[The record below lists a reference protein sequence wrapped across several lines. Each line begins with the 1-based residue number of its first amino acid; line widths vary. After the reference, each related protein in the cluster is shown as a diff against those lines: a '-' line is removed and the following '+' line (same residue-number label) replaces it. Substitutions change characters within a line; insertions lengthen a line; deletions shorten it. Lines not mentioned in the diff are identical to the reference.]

1 MNEVSKEVFAVE
13 THEKAKSYYNVSE
26 QYAYKFLMEVKKI
39 RDEKLFLELG
49 CKNFAEYTE
58 NYFGYSRNTINDR
71 IQTADSWGEDYN
83 RALGLYGKHKTRQ
96 LGLLPENERENLIE
110 NGIPTETGIKTID
123 EATTREIEEYKRQL
137 KAKDEQIEMQAKMI
151 DDLSEQ
157 EPEII
162 EKEVVVEKIP
172 DDYSFFKGNYEVTK
186 SNYEFYKSQNEDLR
200 NEIKNLEERIK
211 QESSSEQETKL
222 LQEKITALESTRF
235 EMQEKEKS
243 YKRVTNL
250 SLEIENILD
259 NHACLKYSKDFKNL
273 SLDRQAFLELEDS
286 IERLEQWISEIKSEL
301 PNKNIIEGELLK

>member
-1 MNEVSKEVFAVE
+1 MQEIKLSSDINVITAEINSYKQIAGQSIWEIGRRLNYVKENDLVHGEFIEWINSLGMDRTEAFRFMKVANELP
-13 THEKAKSYYNVSE
+13 NVDTW
-26 QYAYKFLMEVKKI
+26 QH
-39 RDEKLFLELG
+39 LG
-49 CKNFAEYTE
+49 
-58 NYFGYSRNTINDR
+58 
-71 IQTADSWGEDYN
+71 N
-83 RALGLYGKHKTRQ
+83 RALYLVAT
-96 LGLLPENERENLIE
+96 LPEEERTKEHVTSK
-110 NGIPTETGIKTID
+110 GETKTPD
-123 EATTREIEEYKRQL
+123 EMTVRELQELKKQL
-137 KAKDEQIEMQAKMI
+137 KAKDEQIAMQAKMI

-235 EMQEKEKS
+235 EMHEKEKS

>member
-1 MNEVSKEVFAVE
+1 MNEVQLSNDINVITAQI
-13 THEKAKSYYNVSE
+13 KSYEEAGNYLIWEIGRRLIHVKSNNLNHGEFGEWLSELGMNQNVANRYMKIVSE
-26 QYAYKFLMEVKKI
+26 LDGKYDSSHNLGFQNLYAIATLPEEERTREHVTSKGEVKTP
-39 RDEKLFLELG
+39 DEMTVRELQEL
-49 CKNFAEYTE
+49 KKQ
-58 NYFGYSRNTINDR
+58 I
-71 IQTADSWGEDYN
+71 
-83 RALGLYGKHKTRQ
+83 
-96 LGLLPENERENLIE
+96 
-110 NGIPTETGIKTID
+110 
-123 EATTREIEEYKRQL
+123 
-137 KAKDEQIEMQAKMI
+137 KAKDEQIALQAKMI
-151 DDLSEQ
+151 DDLSDQ

-211 QESSSEQETKL
+211 QESSSEQETKI

-235 EMQEKEKS
+235 EIHEKEKS

>member
-1 MNEVSKEVFAVE
+1 MNEVQLSNDINVITAQI
-13 THEKAKSYYNVSE
+13 KSYEEAGNYLIWEIGRRLIHVKSNNLNHGEFGEWLSELGMNQNVANRYMKIVSE
-26 QYAYKFLMEVKKI
+26 LDGKYDSSHNLGFQNLYAIATLPEEERTREHVTSKGEVKTP
-39 RDEKLFLELG
+39 DEMTVRELQEL
-49 CKNFAEYTE
+49 KKQ
-58 NYFGYSRNTINDR
+58 I
-71 IQTADSWGEDYN
+71 
-83 RALGLYGKHKTRQ
+83 
-96 LGLLPENERENLIE
+96 
-110 NGIPTETGIKTID
+110 
-123 EATTREIEEYKRQL
+123 
-137 KAKDEQIEMQAKMI
+137 KAKDEQIALQAKMI
-151 DDLSEQ
+151 DDLSDQ

-235 EMQEKEKS
+235 EMHEKEKS

>member
-1 MNEVSKEVFAVE
+1 MNELSLSSDINVITAEINSYKQIAGQSIWEIGRRLNYVKENDLAHGEFSKW
-13 THEKAKSYYNVSE
+13 VSE
-26 QYAYKFLMEVKKI
+26 IGIQEREAQRFMKIANELPNATTWSALGTRALYLIATLPEEERTKEHVTSKGEVKTP
-39 RDEKLFLELG
+39 DEMTVLELQEL
-49 CKNFAEYTE
+49 K
-58 NYFGYSRNTINDR
+58 
-71 IQTADSWGEDYN
+71 
-83 RALGLYGKHKTRQ
+83 K
-96 LGLLPENERENLIE
+96 
-110 NGIPTETGIKTID
+110 
-123 EATTREIEEYKRQL
+123 QL
-137 KAKDEQIEMQAKMI
+137 KAKDEQIAMQAKMI

-157 EPEII
+157 EPQVI
-162 EKEVVVEKIP
+162 EKEVVVEKVP
-172 DDYSFFKGNYEVTK
+172 DDYNFFKGNYEVTK

-235 EMQEKEKS
+235 EMHEKEKS